1 MRWRSSTSVRPAS
14 GFIEPCI
21 PTKAAYAPV
30 GPDWV
35 YEIKHDG
42 YRLMVRKDRDA
53 VRVYTRCGADW
64 TKRFPRIVQA
74 VRKIKAASVLLDG
87 EGIVYDGK
95 GMPNFALLHSH
106 EYDREVSLCAFDL
119 LELAG
124 TEVRKQPLIERKELL
139 ADLLAKVKDGI
150 EFNDHIQG
158 VAGHVVFDHACKLGH
173 EGIVAKRKDLAYESG
188 RSRRWI
194 KVKNPDSLAMK
205 RVEDGT

>member
-21 PTKAAYAPV
+21 PTKAARAPV

-42 YRLMVRKDRDA
+42 YRLLVRKTGGT
-53 VRVYTRCGADW
+53 VRIYTRRGADW

-74 VRKIKAASVLLDG
+74 VRKLKAASILLDG

-95 GMPNFALLHSH
+95 GMPSFALLHSH

-119 LELAG
+119 LELNG
-124 TEVRKQPLIERKELL
+124 TEVCKQPLIERKELL
-139 ADLLAKVKDGI
+139 ADFLLKVKDGI
-150 EFNDHIQG
+150 EFNDHIEG
-158 VAGHVVFDHACKLGH
+158 VAGHVVFDRA
-173 EGIVAKRKDLAYESG
+173 ASSG
-188 RSRRWI
+188 MTVSWQSVKTCRMRRSQQTLDQSQ
-194 KVKNPDSLAMK
+194 KMK
-205 RVEDGT
+205 RVED